1 MVPPV
6 RERRPPVGRVA
17 CRLGTPTSGRH
28 SGPQGRG
35 GEDPNRRDG
44 SRLGTYPQQMRRRGQ
59 ARDRRP
65 LVGAARRRRA
75 RGAVLLSA
83 MAQIGPRITAQIR
96 GVQDCAIRATGDS
109 PLAAL
114 TGRVPTGG
122 RPVSHGN
129 SLIYRVIRR
138 DLKIWISQWVSRTG
152 TSARALAVILA
163 EEPFGRAGME
173 QGRGRRGWRRQPTSP
188 STASASFTSPNNV
201 GELAN
206 EVDSGCLDAF
216 VHSEDRTAVGE
227 SPAAGL
233 APRGT
238 GFWPSHRDHSRR
250 RRGLGA
256 TPNMTE
262 AATEGA
268 GFGAVDP

>member
-44 SRLGTYPQQMRRRGQ
+44 SRLGTYPQQMGRRGQ
-59 ARDRRP
+59 VRDRRP
-65 LVGAARRRRA
+65 PVGSARGRRA

-122 RPVSHGN
+122 RRSKPSPRFLSVGGTPFRSPPASGAGPHRENWPAVGVPSRPRASSQSAVRRFARLRRAVPTGDRR
-129 SLIYRVIRR
+129 SLACALLRLVAWAPCAMFSVRVAP
-138 DLKIWISQWVSRTG
+138 
-152 TSARALAVILA
+152 SATRRAL
-163 EEPFGRAGME
+163 
-173 QGRGRRGWRRQPTSP
+173 
-188 STASASFTSPNNV
+188 
-201 GELAN
+201 
-206 EVDSGCLDAF
+206 
-216 VHSEDRTAVGE
+216 
-227 SPAAGL
+227 
-233 APRGT
+233 PRLRPG
-238 GFWPSHRDHSRR
+238 
-250 RRGLGA
+250 
-256 TPNMTE
+256 
-262 AATEGA
+262 
-268 GFGAVDP
+268 

>member
-44 SRLGTYPQQMRRRGQ
+44 SRLGTYPQQMGRRGQ
-59 ARDRRP
+59 VRDRRP
-65 LVGAARRRRA
+65 PVGSARGRRA

-122 RPVSHGN
+122 RRSKPSPRFLSVGGTPFRSPPASGADRR
-129 SLIYRVIRR
+129 SAFPCLRV
-138 DLKIWISQWVSRTG
+138 
-152 TSARALAVILA
+152 A
-163 EEPFGRAGME
+163 
-173 QGRGRRGWRRQPTSP
+173 P
-188 STASASFTSPNNV
+188 S
-201 GELAN
+201 G
-206 EVDSGCLDAF
+206 
-216 VHSEDRTAVGE
+216 
-227 SPAAGL
+227 
-233 APRGT
+233 
-238 GFWPSHRDHSRR
+238 
-250 RRGLGA
+250 GLGA
-256 TPNMTE
+256 MRHVQRPRGAFCDSASAPEVETGLAGSPP
-262 AATEGA
+262 ATRLECPRERSRRA
-268 GFGAVDP
+268 VASPPVFGASVLCAS

>member
-6 RERRPPVGRVA
+6 RERRPPAGRVA

-59 ARDRRP
+59 VRDRRP
-65 LVGAARRRRA
+65 PVGSARGRRA

-122 RPVSHGN
+122 RRSKPSPRFGSVGGTQFARLRRAVPTGGRRSRACASLRLVAWAPCAMFSVRVAPSSRAGSGLRGCQQLVVKPKRRSPGFRHRLLARISHTHGPERTPRHRNLLTGMPVTRN
-129 SLIYRVIRR
+129 
-138 DLKIWISQWVSRTG
+138 
-152 TSARALAVILA
+152 ARALIDVT
-163 EEPFGRAGME
+163 GC
-173 QGRGRRGWRRQPTSP
+173 GWGTPTS
-188 STASASFTSPNNV
+188 
-201 GELAN
+201 
-206 EVDSGCLDAF
+206 
-216 VHSEDRTAVGE
+216 
-227 SPAAGL
+227 
-233 APRGT
+233 
-238 GFWPSHRDHSRR
+238 HR
-250 RRGLGA
+250 L
-256 TPNMTE
+256 P
-262 AATEGA
+262 
-268 GFGAVDP
+268 

>member
-6 RERRPPVGRVA
+6 RERRPPVGRAA

-65 LVGAARRRRA
+65 PVGSARRRRA

-122 RPVSHGN
+122 RRSKPSPRFLSVGGTPFRSPPASGAGPHRENWPSAFQAVPALRLSRRYAVSLASVARCRPEIGVPVPA
-129 SLIYRVIRR
+129 RR
-138 DLKIWISQWVSRTG
+138 
-152 TSARALAVILA
+152 SAWWL
-163 EEPFGRAGME
+163 GRHA
-173 QGRGRRGWRRQPTSP
+173 PCS
-188 STASASFTSPNNV
+188 ASAWRLLRL
-201 GELAN
+201 GER
-206 EVDSGCLDAF
+206 S
-216 VHSEDRTAVGE
+216 
-227 SPAAGL
+227 
-233 APRGT
+233 RG
-238 GFWPSHRDHSRR
+238 
-250 RRGLGA
+250 
-256 TPNMTE
+256 
-262 AATEGA
+262 
-268 GFGAVDP
+268 

>member
-1 MVPPV
+1 MPAGG
-6 RERRPPVGRVA
+6 RRSKPSPRFF
-17 CRLGTPTSGRH
+17 S
-28 SGPQGRG
+28 
-35 GEDPNRRDG
+35 
-44 SRLGTYPQQMRRRGQ
+44 
-59 ARDRRP
+59 
-65 LVGAARRRRA
+65 VGAARHPGWQGAAPSGLVSRSRAMPTRGRRSKPSPRSFLLRQRA
-75 RGAVLLSA
+75 A
-83 MAQIGPRITAQIR
+83 
-96 GVQDCAIRATGDS
+96 
-109 PLAAL
+109 AAL
-114 TGRVPTGG
+114 RAAVPTGG

-129 SLIYRVIRR
+129 SLIYLVIRR

-201 GELAN
+201 GEVAK

-216 VHSEDRTAVGE
+216 VHSEDHRAVGE

-233 APRGT
+233 ARRGT